1 MTKFMGIDIGGNHVK
16 IAVIN
21 IEGQIF
27 CLESFDTDEL
37 RRGQGFMFNFAEL
50 AARCLS
56 RDNDIAGL
64 GIGLPGTLDKTRTI
78 PAEIPAIPE
87 LVGIRFHETL
97 SLRFPHLILRI
108 ENDANLAALGEYRFS
123 PEPLPSSFIMIT
135 MGTGI
140 GGAAIIDGKIFNG
153 GDGNAF
159 EPGDM
164 PSREGK
170 TLETNIGKAGINEM
184 LNKALC
190 ENADKGDRLKA
201 SINAAEKGDT
211 KAQKVFFEVGQIL
224 GEALLSVIR
233 IVDVKTILIGGGIS
247 AAFDFIVPGTHEVLD
262 LGLTPYFKRGLCLR
276 KASLGNDAGALG
288 AASLCF
294 DFNDKQ
300 L

>member
-1 MTKFMGIDIGGNHVK
+1 MGIDIGGNHVK

-135 MGTGI
+135 TEKYST
-140 GGAAIIDGKIFNG
+140 AAT
-153 GDGNAF
+153 
-159 EPGDM
+159 E
-164 PSREGK
+164 
-170 TLETNIGKAGINEM
+170 TL
-184 LNKALC
+184 LNPA
-190 ENADKGDRLKA
+190 
-201 SINAAEKGDT
+201 T
-211 KAQKVFFEVGQIL
+211 
-224 GEALLSVIR
+224 
-233 IVDVKTILIGGGIS
+233 
-247 AAFDFIVPGTHEVLD
+247 
-262 LGLTPYFKRGLCLR
+262 CLR
-276 KASLGNDAGALG
+276 ARVKHWKPILA
-288 AASLCF
+288 
-294 DFNDKQ
+294 KQ
-300 L
+300 E